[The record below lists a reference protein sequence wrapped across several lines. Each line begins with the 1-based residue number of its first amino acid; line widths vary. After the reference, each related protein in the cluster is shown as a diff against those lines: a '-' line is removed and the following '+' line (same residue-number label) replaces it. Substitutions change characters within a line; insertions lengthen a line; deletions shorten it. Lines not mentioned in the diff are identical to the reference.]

1 MRDYFGFCETD
12 DELPAVDEDQ
22 LLKKID
28 EIRRDLKHVVGVIC
42 EPTTATTTNATGRQQ
57 ENTTDDCETV
67 PKALV
72 ALKFRIPMVFICKL
86 AEYFAHHSTKH
97 SQLRDSNDQG
107 EISSSNSSSVVVL
120 EEPTS
125 AEATSNR
132 LTNSNLLK
140 KLIELRQ
147 KLWEHRLDLKR
158 LNEIVK
164 ETSPIDQ
171 LTLQSDKN
179 DEIEVI
185 KETTAVAVIESPSLT
200 IIN

>member
-12 DELPAVDEDQ
+12 NELPAVDEDQ

-28 EIRRDLKHVVGVIC
+28 EIRHDLKHVVGVIC
-42 EPTTATTTNATGRQQ
+42 EPTTTTTTTTTGRQQ
-57 ENTTDDCETV
+57 DDSETV

-86 AEYFAHHSTKH
+86 AEYFAHHSNKK
-97 SQLRDSNDQG
+97 SQLRDINQSGD
-107 EISSSNSSSVVVL
+107 ISSSNSTSVVVI
-120 EEPTS
+120 EEPKN

-164 ETSPIDQ
+164 ETSPIDDH

-179 DEIEVI
+179 NEMENTE
-185 KETTAVAVIESPSLT
+185 ETTAIAVTKSPSSLT